1 MTVTFNQEGFAQN
14 SGEITVYCTDA
25 QGIYIKETTEY
36 VSAGGSLAAGSY
48 LDVPP
53 KPKQGFVIVRVDN
66 NWQYQADHRGTYYNK
81 ATGDKVEHAALGELP
96 ENLTALEPLI
106 EPCKWNGTAWVKDEA
121 KIADNF
127 AKNQAKLIANIDE
140 HAARIYSTWT
150 RFESEYRE
158 RQAAA
163 EAFKKANYQGE
174 CSRYIT
180 DFAKRAGL
188 NNQAATDLILVQAAG
203 LEKLQLELANQRM
216 RKYELKVPG
225 LTIEKMQSI
234 HDDIIKQMDALMEAY
249 NNG

>member
-1 MTVTFNQEGFAQN
+1 MTVTFNQDGFAET
-14 SGEITVYCTDA
+14 SGEITVYCTDNNN
-25 QGIYIKETTEY
+25 IYSHSTTEY
-36 VSAGGSLAAGSY
+36 VSEGGSLAAGSY
-48 LDVPP
+48 LDEPP
-53 KPKQGFVIVRVDN
+53 PAKQGFAIVRTEN
-66 NWQYQADHRGTYYNK
+66 GWKYQADHRGTYYSTE
-81 ATGDKVEHAALGELP
+81 TGEQVEISELGELP
-96 ENLTALEPLI
+96 QNLTEMPPLA
-106 EPCKWNGTAWVKDEA
+106 EPCKWNGTTWVKDEA

-127 AKNQAKLIANIDE
+127 TTTQTRLIGNIDE
-140 HAARIYSTWT
+140 HAAKIYSTWT
-150 RFESEYRE
+150 RFASEYRE

-163 EAFKKANYQGE
+163 EAYKAANYQGD

-188 NNQAATDLILVQAAG
+188 NNKAATDLILVQAAG
-203 LEKLQLELANQRM
+203 LEKLQMELANQRM